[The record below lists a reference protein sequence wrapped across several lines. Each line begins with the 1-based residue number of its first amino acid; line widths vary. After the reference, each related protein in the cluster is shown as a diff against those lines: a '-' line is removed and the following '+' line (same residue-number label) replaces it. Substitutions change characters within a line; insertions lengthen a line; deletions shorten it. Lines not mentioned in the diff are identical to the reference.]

1 MKTIR
6 EYFSYFSLKDLNG
19 SKINLLQGAQQNA
32 YPEKLNKLLP
42 NKDIDKSGKI
52 IALNPTF
59 NDK

>member
-6 EYFSYFSLKDLNG
+6 KYFSYFSLKDLNR
-19 SKINLLQGAQQNA
+19 SKINLLQGAHRNT

-42 NKDIDKSGKI
+42 DKDIDKGSKI